1 MFYLYKK
8 PTQRSEYGKSSITE
22 VNEVVIPQEKFEKVD
37 TKAVSAEP
45 RAIGSQGSSCFTHIT
60 EINYEEHLKNLELM
74 CKADRSFM
82 ARVRSF
88 CEEHKEDNFP
98 NVVESLQ
105 HPEPASQYEERSE

>member
-22 VNEVVIPQEKFEKVD
+22 VNEVVIPEREEKNEKVD
-37 TKAVSAEP
+37 T
-45 RAIGSQGSSCFTHIT
+45 IGSHIT

-88 CEEHKEDNFP
+88 CEEYKEDNFP

>member
-8 PTQRSEYGKSSITE
+8 PQRSEYGKSSITE
-22 VNEVVIPQEKFEKVD
+22 VNEVVIPQEKIDV
-37 TKAVSAEP
+37 
-45 RAIGSQGSSCFTHIT
+45 IGSQGSAETAFAHIT

-88 CEEHKEDNFP
+88 CEEYKEDNFP

-105 HPEPASQYEERSE
+105 HPEPASQHEERSE